1 MLPRNPVL
9 SSSTPTSLANM
20 AATQCVWQWEVG
32 GEAVRDGGPHKYIYQ
47 KKKPSFGRMIFL
59 Y

>member
-32 GEAVRDGGPHKYIYQ
+32 GEAVRDGGPYKYIYIYI
-47 KKKPSFGRMIFL
+47 KRKNHLSEE
-59 Y
+59 